1 MNQSRIFQAV
11 DARRGELLA
20 LAQTLLRHPSENP
33 PGGEREV
40 AQALRQVIDRHSLGD
55 TVTIASDPERPSVIA
70 TIQGRGPGK
79 RLIYNGHTDV
89 VPVGDDE
96 RALWKADPFG
106 GEIIDGELYGRGAAD
121 MKGPIAAMLY
131 SAIAIRDADEPF
143 NGELVLAFTA
153 DEENGG
159 HYGAEY
165 IANQG
170 LAEADACL
178 IGEPSG
184 MDSGLDF
191 LATACRGAVCFTLM
205 VKGTQ
210 MHSSQS
216 DIRGGVN
223 AGVKLAKVL
232 YRMSEELV
240 IRHEPHPLY
249 PQGVTINLA
258 ETLSGGV
265 NYCIIPGYMEARNDI
280 RLLPGMTRDTVME
293 DLNGFLDML
302 RAEDPDLDVE
312 MVLDDG
318 QGWIDGAEIPA
329 NHPLVDSVLEATNSV
344 LGFKPRI
351 GGFTGGTDAPYF
363 QTIARTPTIS
373 AFGPGL
379 LSMAHGPN
387 ERVPVDDLVS
397 SAKIYALAALNYLQ

>member
-1 MNQSRIFQAV
+1 MNESRIFEAV
-11 DARRGELLA
+11 DARRDELVG

-40 AQALRQVIDRHSLGD
+40 AEALKEVIDEYSLGD
-55 TVTIASDPERPSVIA
+55 TVTIASDPERPSVIT
-70 TIQGRGPGK
+70 TIRGQGLGK
-79 RLIYNGHTDV
+79 KLIYNGHTDV
-89 VPVGDDE
+89 VPVGEDE

-131 SAIAIRDADEPF
+131 SAIAIRELGEPF

-165 IANQG
+165 MANQG

-184 MDSGLDF
+184 MESGLDF
-191 LATACRGAVCFTLM
+191 LATACRGAICFTLM

-258 ETLSGGV
+258 ETMSGGV

-280 RLLPGMTRDTVME
+280 RLLPGMTRETVME
-293 DLNGFLDML
+293 DLNGFLDKL
-302 RAEDPDLDVE
+302 RAEDPDLDIE
-312 MVLDDG
+312 MVFDDG

-329 NHPLVDSVLEATNSV
+329 NHPLVDSVLEATDRV
-344 LGFKPRI
+344 LGFKPRL

-387 ERVPVDDLVS
+387 ERVPVEDLIS
-397 SAKIYALAALNYLQ
+397 SAKIYALAALGYLR

>member
-1 MNQSRIFQAV
+1 
-11 DARRGELLA
+11 
-20 LAQTLLRHPSENP
+20 
-33 PGGEREV
+33 
-40 AQALRQVIDRHSLGD
+40 
-55 TVTIASDPERPSVIA
+55 
-70 TIQGRGPGK
+70 
-79 RLIYNGHTDV
+79 
-89 VPVGDDE
+89 
-96 RALWKADPFG
+96 
-106 GEIIDGELYGRGAAD
+106 

-131 SAIAIRDADEPF
+131 GAIAIKETGAPF

-165 IANQG
+165 MAREG

-184 MDSGLDF
+184 MESGLDF
-191 LATACRGAVCFTLM
+191 LATACRGAICFTLM

-216 DIRGGVN
+216 DIRNGVN

-249 PQGVTINLA
+249 PQGITINLA
-258 ETLSGGV
+258 ETMSGGV
-265 NYCIIPGYMEARNDI
+265 NYCIIPGYMEAKNDI

-293 DLNGFLDML
+293 DLNGFLDKL
-302 RAEDPDLDVE
+302 RREDPDLDVE
-312 MVLDDG
+312 MVLADG

-329 NHPLVDSVLEATNSV
+329 NHPLVDSILDATDRV
-344 LGFKPRI
+344 LGFKPQI
-351 GGFTGGTDAPYF
+351 GGLHRGHGRTLLPDHRPDPDHLGLRTGTAEHGPRS
-363 QTIARTPTIS
+363 QRT
-373 AFGPGL
+373 GPGGRPYQL
-379 LSMAHGPN
+379 GEDLRPSGPRLPAIDDERQACWKGGHSHGCGIGDQPSHG
-387 ERVPVDDLVS
+387 S
-397 SAKIYALAALNYLQ
+397 SSLPKRGHSPYSPTWTKQVGSKRSPRLGRWGQGPSSTALTSPTQHR